1 MVQNL
6 SREMGEGKEI
16 TLSLSSFPSSSI
28 KGLKASAKALKQ
40 IHLETALPTRL
51 LENTLGWG
59 EKTIGDLSKKDIAEY
74 RDKIERWRTIGSTK
88 GLLDKGYATRGGVDT
103 REIDPKTMESR
114 LVNGLYVIGEALDV
128 DGECGGYNLTFAFA
142 SAYSAFLSLTGKKA

>member
-6 SREMGEGKEI
+6 SREVGEGKEI

-103 REIDPKTMESR
+103 REIDPKTMESK
-114 LVNGLYVIGEALDV
+114 LEKGLHLAGEVLDL
-128 DGECGGYNLTFAFA
+128 DADTGGYNLHIAFCSGYLAGACAA
-142 SAYSAFLSLTGKKA
+142 SAED